1 MADRYLILEDGSAYL
16 GEGFGSPAVS
26 TGEIVV
32 NTSMTG
38 YQEIITNQIYHNQI
52 VAFTQPTI
60 GSYGINHDSYE
71 SILPTVKGVVVR
83 DVASISTN
91 RQRRWSLDQYLKQQ
105 NIPGISHIDTRH
117 LAKQLRASGPM
128 KASIVD
134 VADAHAFDQL
144 GATVLTNQQVAAVA
158 TPKPFPNPG
167 TGLNVVVIDF
177 GLKHGILR
185 ELSKRACNVTVLPYT
200 ATTEEILNLD
210 PDGVILS
217 TGPGKPQDLP
227 ASVTEMIKNIQN
239 RVPLFAIG
247 LGHELFAM
255 ANGAQIMK
263 LSPEHHGANHP
274 IREVITDQ
282 IIYAAQ
288 GQGFAVDADTVD
300 RNKLITTFVDLID
313 GTIQGLRLRDFPA
326 FSVQFFPDGA
336 PGPTETR
343 DIFDEFVESM
353 QQARGPIW

>member
-1 MADRYLILEDGSAYL
+1 
-16 GEGFGSPAVS
+16 
-26 TGEIVV
+26 
-32 NTSMTG
+32 
-38 YQEIITNQIYHNQI
+38 
-52 VAFTQPTI
+52 
-60 GSYGINHDSYE
+60 
-71 SILPTVKGVVVR
+71 
-83 DVASISTN
+83 
-91 RQRRWSLDQYLKQQ
+91 
-105 NIPGISHIDTRH
+105 
-117 LAKQLRASGPM
+117 
-128 KASIVD
+128 
-134 VADAHAFDQL
+134 
-144 GATVLTNQQVAAVA
+144 
-158 TPKPFPNPG
+158 
-167 TGLNVVVIDF
+167 
-177 GLKHGILR
+177 
-185 ELSKRACNVTVLPYT
+185 
-200 ATTEEILNLD
+200 
-210 PDGVILS
+210 
-217 TGPGKPQDLP
+217 PQDLP

-274 IREVITDQ
+274 IREVITNQ

>member
-1 MADRYLILEDGSAYL
+1 
-16 GEGFGSPAVS
+16 
-26 TGEIVV
+26 
-32 NTSMTG
+32 
-38 YQEIITNQIYHNQI
+38 
-52 VAFTQPTI
+52 
-60 GSYGINHDSYE
+60 
-71 SILPTVKGVVVR
+71 
-83 DVASISTN
+83 
-91 RQRRWSLDQYLKQQ
+91 
-105 NIPGISHIDTRH
+105 
-117 LAKQLRASGPM
+117 
-128 KASIVD
+128 
-134 VADAHAFDQL
+134 
-144 GATVLTNQQVAAVA
+144 
-158 TPKPFPNPG
+158 
-167 TGLNVVVIDF
+167 
-177 GLKHGILR
+177 
-185 ELSKRACNVTVLPYT
+185 
-200 ATTEEILNLD
+200 
-210 PDGVILS
+210 
-217 TGPGKPQDLP
+217 
-227 ASVTEMIKNIQN
+227 MIKNIQN

-274 IREVITDQ
+274 IREVITNQ

-326 FSVQFFPDGA
+326 FSVQFFSDGA